1 MFSKQTAFVL
11 AAALIVS
18 PAAAA
23 DTNQTS
29 NTSPKAE
36 SGKSKT
42 YCLSERTTGTR
53 MTSKVCK
60 SKAEWDKDGI
70 DIAAETPKK

>member
-18 PAAAA
+18 PAIAA
-23 DTNQTS
+23 DTNRAS
-29 NTSPKAE
+29 NTSAKAD

-53 MTSKVCK
+53 MTTKVCK
-60 SKAEWDKDGI
+60 SKAEWDKDGV

>member
-11 AAALIVS
+11 AAALIAS
-18 PAAAA
+18 PAIAA
-23 DTNQTS
+23 DTNQAS
-29 NTSPKAE
+29 AAPKAD

-42 YCLSERTTGTR
+42 YCIAERTTGTR